1 MMSSSSSSSSG
12 TKNIGLRGV
21 TVADTKISG
30 IDGSHGVLIYRGFNV
45 NVLVASSTYEET
57 AFLLLNSR
65 LPDKGEM
72 DDFAGR
78 LKAYRTVPAA
88 ILDGLKARPK
98 TAHPM
103 DVLQSCITM
112 LADYDPGARDESRE
126 ANVDKTL
133 RLIAAIPALVAA
145 WDRVRHGLEPL
156 APDMSLGH
164 AANFLYMLTG
174 NVPNPET
181 AKDLDVCLIL
191 HADHSFNASTFTAR
205 SVASTRAH
213 MYAAV
218 GAAVGALL
226 GELHGG
232 ANEQVMRMLE
242 AIGSESMVDEWVKS
256 RLAAGDKVM
265 GMGHAVYR
273 TNDPRALVL
282 ERLSERVGY
291 RTGDVKWHR
300 MSRRIEEVT
309 REEFWRLKGK
319 EIYPN
324 VDMYSASVYHVMGIP
339 TDLFTPVFAISRIVG
354 WCAHVIEEKFAEA
367 QPKPAIYRPAADY
380 VGHYC
385 GNEGCDYVPVD
396 DRAEKV

>member
-1 MMSSSSSSSSG
+1 MINKNGSSE

-21 TVADTKISG
+21 TVADTKICG
-30 IDGSHGVLIYRGFNV
+30 IHGEEGILIYRGFNI
-45 NVLVASSTYEET
+45 NVLVRSSSYEET
-57 AFLLLNSR
+57 AFLLLNGR
-65 LPDKGEM
+65 LPGKEELCE
-72 DDFAGR
+72 FAGSL
-78 LKAYRTVPAA
+78 LKYRQIP
-88 ILDGLKARPK
+88 DGVIQNLKMRPHS
-98 TAHPM
+98 AHPM
-103 DVLQSCITM
+103 DVLQSCIAM
-112 LADYDPGARDESRE
+112 LADYDPQARDESRA
-126 ANVDKTL
+126 ANVEKSL
-133 RLIAAIPALVAA
+133 RLMAATPTLVAA
-145 WDRVRHGLEPL
+145 WDRVRNGLEPIL
-156 APDMSLGH
+156 PDNSLGH

-174 NVPNPET
+174 KTPHSDT
-181 AKDLDVCLIL
+181 ARDLDVCLIL

-218 GAAVGALL
+218 AAAIGALS

-242 AIGSESMVDEWVKS
+242 EIGSEDRVDEWVKA
-256 RLAAGDKVM
+256 RLVSGGKVM

-282 ERLSERVGY
+282 EQLSERLSY
-291 RTGDVKWHR
+291 RTGEPKWYR

-309 REEFWRLKGK
+309 REEFYRLKGK

-324 VDMYSASVYHVMGIP
+324 VDMYSASVYHQMGIA
-339 TDLFTPVFAISRIVG
+339 TDLFTPVFAISRMVG

-385 GNEGCDYVPVD
+385 GNEGCDYLPLEE
-396 DRAEKV
+396 RA

>member
-1 MMSSSSSSSSG
+1 MVKNNSSAE

-21 TVADTKISG
+21 TVADTKICG
-30 IDGSHGVLIYRGFNV
+30 IHGEEGVLIYRGFNI
-45 NVLVASSTYEET
+45 NVLVRSSTYEET
-57 AFLLLNSR
+57 SFLLLNGR
-65 LPDKGEM
+65 LPDKQE
-72 DDFAGR
+72 FEQF
-78 LKAYRTVPAA
+78 KAALSRYRQVP
-88 ILDGLKARPK
+88 DGIIQSLRIKPR

-103 DVLQSCITM
+103 DVLQSCISM
-112 LADYDPGARDESRE
+112 LAGYDTKVRDESRP
-126 ANVDKTL
+126 ANVEKAL
-133 RLIAAIPALVAA
+133 RLISATPTLVAA
-145 WDRVRHGLEPL
+145 WERIRNGQEPV
-156 APDMSLGH
+156 APDNSLGH

-174 NVPNPET
+174 NAPHPDT
-181 AKDLDVCLIL
+181 AKDLDICLIL

-218 GAAVGALL
+218 TAAIGALM

-242 AIGSESMVDEWVKS
+242 EIGAAEKVDDWVKA
-256 RLAAGDKVM
+256 RLAAGDKIM

-282 ERLSERVGY
+282 EQLSERLGY
-291 RTGDVKWHR
+291 RTGETKWHR
-300 MSRRIEEVT
+300 MSRRIEETT
-309 REEFWRLKGK
+309 REEFYRMKGK

-324 VDMYSASVYHVMGIP
+324 VDMYSASVYHQMGIA
-339 TDLFTPVFAISRIVG
+339 TDLFTPVFAVSRMVG

-380 VGHYC
+380 TGHYC
-385 GNEGCDYVPVD
+385 GNEGCDYLPLD
-396 DRAEKV
+396 DRS